1 MIKYDIFK
9 YNIYTSSCKSVICGN
24 FPVYITL
31 QSRGSFK
38 TNMTIVD
45 VRPVKMLRYYFIS
58 PGQK

>member
-1 MIKYDIFK
+1 MTFK
-9 YNIYTSSCKSVICGN
+9 YNIHTSSCKSVNCGN

-31 QSRGSFK
+31 QSRGSLK

>member
-1 MIKYDIFK
+1 MTFK
-9 YNIYTSSCKSVICGN
+9 YNIHTSSCKSVICGN

-31 QSRGSFK
+31 QSRGSLK